1 MSFESVEEI
10 LTICKEENCNFYEA
24 VLKED
29 MQVRGVTKEE
39 SLEKM
44 SELYNYMHQ
53 SKKDYDAKLISKSG
67 MVGGDGAKVEQASK
81 KGILIG
87 GPFMGELIATG
98 LKIAESNACMK
109 RIVAAPTAGSCG
121 VVPAVFLTMEHQL
134 NLPYERMI
142 EALYVVAGMGEVIAT
157 RAFISG
163 AEGGCQAEIGS
174 ASAMAAAGACYLM
187 GGSTE
192 ACCHATSIA
201 LKNLMGLA
209 CDPVAGLV
217 EVPCVKRNASG
228 AVNAIVSADMALSG
242 VTSAIPT
249 DQVIDAMRS
258 VGVAMP
264 PSIRETAEGG
274 LAVTPTGLRIAQDL
288 EQSSYAP
295 AGPSHQQ

>member
-1 MSFESVEEI
+1 MSFHAVEEI
-10 LTICKEENCNFYEA
+10 LDTCKKKHCNFYEA
-24 VLKED
+24 VLLDDIKD
-29 MQVRGVTKEE
+29 RLVTKEE
-39 SLEKM
+39 SLTKM
-44 SELYNYMHQ
+44 GEIYEAMHQ
-53 SKKDYDAKLISKSG
+53 SLNHYDSHLRSKSG
-67 MVGGDGAKVEQASK
+67 MVGGDGAKVEKAAK
-81 KGILIG
+81 EGRLIG
-87 GPFMGELIATG
+87 GAFMAEIVATA

-134 NLPYERMI
+134 ELPRSKMI
-142 EALYVVAGMGEVIAT
+142 EGLYVVAGIGQVIAT

-187 GGSTE
+187 GGSPE

-201 LKNLMGLA
+201 FKNLMGLA

-258 VGVAMP
+258 IGESLP
-264 PSIRETAEGG
+264 PSLRETATGG
-274 LAVTPTGLRIAQDL
+274 LAVTPAGLKIEKELR
-288 EQSSYAP
+288 E
-295 AGPSHQQ
+295 G